1 MNIGRK
7 DKNGKRY
14 YTFADIPK
22 IHKLTEFFKHG
33 YYIAFAIWICEF
45 VFVSLYNGS
54 EVIKGIVM
62 VILLCVCSFFVIG
75 KLIVDRKFGKW

>member
-22 IHKLTEFFKHG
+22 IHILTEFFKYG
-33 YYIAFAIWICEF
+33 FYVALAIWMCGICFSTFYEGLA
-45 VFVSLYNGS
+45 VVRIV
-54 EVIKGIVM
+54 VIIVT
-62 VILLCVCSFFVIG
+62 LCVYIFFVIG
-75 KLIVDRKFGKW
+75 KAVVDSKYCK

>member
-22 IHKLTEFFKHG
+22 IHILTEFFKYG
-33 YYIAFAIWICEF
+33 FQIAFSIWLCEF
-45 VFVSLYNGS
+45 IFVTFYNGS
-54 EVIKGIVM
+54 EVIKIIVAL
-62 VILLCVCSFFVIG
+62 ILLGTFEFFVIG
-75 KLIVDRKFGKW
+75 KVVVKRKFGK